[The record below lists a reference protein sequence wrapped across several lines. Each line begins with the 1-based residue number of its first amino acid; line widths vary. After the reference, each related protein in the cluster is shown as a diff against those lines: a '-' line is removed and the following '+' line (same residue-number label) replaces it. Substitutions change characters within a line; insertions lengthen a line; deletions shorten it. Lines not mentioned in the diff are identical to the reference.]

1 MIKSKF
7 ALQQSQYRSQG
18 KFIELMHKL
27 AVWIQNDRE
36 VQSKLLPYFYS
47 QIGKKERKLLSLH
60 DPEDTN
66 NSGERI
72 LEVHL
77 LKVMLKHASRVV
89 RQRRLKQMGKKFN
102 KIITVNKL
110 ELYEKNA
117 QIDKIIESN

>member
-1 MIKSKF
+1 M
-7 ALQQSQYRSQG
+7 
-18 KFIELMHKL
+18 
-27 AVWIQNDRE
+27 
-36 VQSKLLPYFYS
+36 LPYFYS

-89 RQRRLKQMGKKFN
+89 RQRRLRQMGKKFN
-102 KIITVNKL
+102 KIITINKL

-117 QIDKIIESN
+117 QIDKIIESNQIYLTKGQYSQSG